1 MSLYLGLFWG
11 VRRTA
16 KSSQL
21 LQYLGPLSDIVIFCP
36 VSGPCLG
43 CSLHRVGAVSIPVPF
58 FTSKK
63 KKLWGRGPSVLPP
76 VLELGAGYPVPRS
89 GVVVYHISL

>member
-1 MSLYLGLFWG
+1 MFYCIRMICPFSCSGLRLCSG
-11 VRRTA
+11 ALAPMLASV
-16 KSSQL
+16 QL
-21 LQYLGPLSDIVIFCP
+21 
-36 VSGPCLG
+36 
-43 CSLHRVGAVSIPVPF
+43 

-63 KKLWGRGPSVLPP
+63 KRLWGRGPSVLPP